1 MDFKTGPPVQ
11 LKVVDEAQGQVQAVF
26 STLNVV
32 DKDGDVTLPGAFG
45 QQNVRISAYNH
56 TSWAGA
62 LPVGK
67 GTISEV
73 GNEAILD
80 GQFFMNIPAARET
93 FLTVKALDDPAMEW
107 SYGYDVL
114 ERSQGKF
121 PQGDEKGE
129 DVQFLHKLKVFE
141 VSPVLLGAGIDT
153 RTLSAKGNDRRPPLS
168 RRSAGEVELMHAR
181 LLLASSMKHLRA
193 PEPEPDWRYTRAVF
207 QEAKAAEWL
216 ARH

>member
-1 MDFKTGPPVQ
+1 MEFKTGPPVQ

-32 DKDGDVTLPGAFG
+32 DHDGDVTLPGAFG
-45 QQNVRISAYNH
+45 NQNVRISAYNH

-73 GNEAILD
+73 GDEAILN
-80 GQFFMNIPAARET
+80 GQFFMNIPAARDT

-114 ERSQGKF
+114 ERSQGKW
-121 PQGDEKGE
+121 PQDDANGE
-129 DVQFLHKLKVFE
+129 DVQFLKKLKVFE

-153 RTLSAKGNDRRPPLS
+153 RTLAAKSGA
-168 RRSAGEVELMHAR
+168 RRSAKASDGEFEIAR
-181 LLLASSMKHLRA
+181 ATLLLAESHKHMRD
-193 PEPEPDWRYTRAVF
+193 PEPEPDWRMVQAVHHDS
-207 QEAKAAEWL
+207 AALVFL
-216 ARH
+216 ARR